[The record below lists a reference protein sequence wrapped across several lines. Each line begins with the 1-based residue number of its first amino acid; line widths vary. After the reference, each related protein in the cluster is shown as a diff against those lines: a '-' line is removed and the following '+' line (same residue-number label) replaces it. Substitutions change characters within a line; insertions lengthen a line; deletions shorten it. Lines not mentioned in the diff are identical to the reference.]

1 MTGTTKSKA
10 QPTKRQLPRQLEDFV
25 GYHLRRASALNMQ
38 DISNALATVGQR
50 PSGFSVACIINEQP
64 GITSAEICRML
75 GLQRANIVPLLD
87 ELSGPGY
94 IGRVDDEKDRRVQRL
109 YLTDAGYEALETWHE
124 VVLSHEDRVLAKLS
138 PSERELLRE
147 LLVKIWN

>member
-1 MTGTTKSKA
+1 MGPTKSK
-10 QPTKRQLPRQLEDFV
+10 TKATKGQLPQQLEDYV

-38 DISNALATVGQR
+38 DITNALATVGQR

-94 IGRVDDEKDRRVQRL
+94 ISRVDDERDKRVQRL
-109 YLTDAGYEALETWHE
+109 YLTDAGYEALETWHDI
-124 VVLSHEDRVLAKLS
+124 VFSHEERVLANLS
-138 PSERELLRE
+138 PSERDLLRE
-147 LLVKIWN
+147 LLAKIWN

>member
-1 MTGTTKSKA
+1 MGTTKSKA
-10 QPTKRQLPRQLEDFV
+10 QPTKRQLSWQLEDLV

-38 DISNALATVGQR
+38 DITNALATVGQR

-94 IGRVDDEKDRRVQRL
+94 ISRVDDERDKRVQRL
-109 YLTDAGYEALETWHE
+109 YLTDAGYEALETWHDI
-124 VVLSHEDRVLAKLS
+124 VLRHEERVLAKLS
-138 PSERELLRE
+138 PSERDSLRE
-147 LLVKIWN
+147 LLVKIWS

>member
-1 MTGTTKSKA
+1 MGPTKSKA
-10 QPTKRQLPRQLEDFV
+10 KATKGQLPQQLEDYV

-38 DISNALATVGQR
+38 DITNALATVGQR

-94 IGRVDDEKDRRVQRL
+94 ISRVDDERDKRVQRL
-109 YLTDAGYEALETWHE
+109 YLTDAGYEALETWHDI
-124 VVLSHEDRVLAKLS
+124 VFSHEERVLANLS
-138 PSERELLRE
+138 PSERDLLRE
-147 LLVKIWN
+147 LLAKIWN

>member
-1 MTGTTKSKA
+1 MGPMKSKA
-10 QPTKRQLPRQLEDFV
+10 MPTKRQLSRQLEDFV

-38 DISNALATVGQR
+38 DITSAFATVGQR
-50 PSGFSVACIINEQP
+50 PSGFSVACVINEQP
-64 GITSAEICRML
+64 GITSADICRAL

-87 ELSGPGY
+87 DLSGSGY
-94 IGRVDDEKDRRVQRL
+94 ISRVDDEKDKRAQRL

-124 VVLSHEDRVLAKLS
+124 IALSHEERVMAKLS

>member
-1 MTGTTKSKA
+1 MGPTKSKA
-10 QPTKRQLPRQLEDFV
+10 KATKGQLPQQLEDYV

-38 DISNALATVGQR
+38 DITNALATVGQR

-75 GLQRANIVPLLD
+75 GMQRANIVPLLD

-94 IGRVDDEKDRRVQRL
+94 ISRVDDERDKRVQRL
-109 YLTDAGYEALETWHE
+109 YLTDAGYEALETWHDI
-124 VVLSHEDRVLAKLS
+124 VFSHEERVLANLS
-138 PSERELLRE
+138 PSERDLLRE
-147 LLVKIWN
+147 LLAKIWN